1 MLELLLRGSVPLEIR
16 TSPLILVSFQLPAM
30 TVELFFGDDLIR
42 NLALFL
48 KVPSSMIRITKIV
61 RENVRSRRMR
71 RDTGLTVQL
80 EIRRSVVQDITNTTS
95 ANGN

>member
-1 MLELLLRGSVPLEIR
+1 MEIR